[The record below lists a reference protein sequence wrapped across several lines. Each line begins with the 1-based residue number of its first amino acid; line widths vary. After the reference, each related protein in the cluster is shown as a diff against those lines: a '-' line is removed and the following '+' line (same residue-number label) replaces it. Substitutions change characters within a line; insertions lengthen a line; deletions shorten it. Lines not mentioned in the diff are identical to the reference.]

1 MNPFFMKSLSVNCI
15 LQIAGFPM
23 PTNVQMAGAL
33 QIAGLHRARVVQ
45 MAGALQIAGLR
56 GTFFRT
62 ALTRAVS

>member
-1 MNPFFMKSLSVNCI
+1 
-15 LQIAGFPM
+15 M

-56 GTFFRT
+56 GTFSRT